1 MAPRPSAVELAVGK
15 WWGWG
20 GLEEAEDLQG
30 RGLLVRAAGLLPSCT
45 VKRTFIRGNLVPGG
59 RAQRTHPG
67 QELALGGSD
76 R

>member
-45 VKRTFIRGNLVPGG
+45 VKRTFINQWYMHTKVCL
-59 RAQRTHPG
+59 HM
-67 QELALGGSD
+67 
-76 R
+76 